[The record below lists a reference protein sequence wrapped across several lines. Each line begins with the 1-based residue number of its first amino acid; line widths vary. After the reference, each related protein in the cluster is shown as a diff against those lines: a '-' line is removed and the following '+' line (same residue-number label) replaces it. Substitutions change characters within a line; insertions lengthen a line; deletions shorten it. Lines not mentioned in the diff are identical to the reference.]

1 MRSFGSAGN
10 SRGSFRASFESWRP
24 PSCLLDLNQPKLSDL
39 STDIAS
45 ILKVMDS
52 ASSALDEVERRTDSL
67 NAKLDA
73 LLAEGEEAQR
83 RLEEAKRKDGV
94 KELDGVNEED
104 GLKEEK
110 EELKEGKEE
119 EKDES

>member
-1 MRSFGSAGN
+1 
-10 SRGSFRASFESWRP
+10 
-24 PSCLLDLNQPKLSDL
+24 
-39 STDIAS
+39 
-45 ILKVMDS
+45 MDS